1 MFASSLGEVGLV
13 MAALVLL
20 CVIGAVPQ
28 GLVLLLEAGFV
39 RWHAAP
45 INFGSFG

>member
-20 CVIGAVPQ
+20 CVIGAVLY
-28 GLVLLLEAGFV
+28 GLVLLLETGFA
-39 RWHAAP
+39 RRHAAP
-45 INFGSFG
+45 ITAGSFG